1 MNRVTEV
8 WIKNLGQA
16 FLKAVSYTHL
26 PWSQALI
33 AVKPICDVLSDNS
46 KSYFR
51 EDLDRISREG
61 RTAAHE
67 IIAAKKATYDGIGM
81 AIVRV
86 ARAVLENENSVLT
99 VSVRLRGE
107 YGGKKRCV

>member
-1 MNRVTEV
+1 M
-8 WIKNLGQA
+8 
-16 FLKAVSYTHL
+16 
-26 PWSQALI
+26 
-33 AVKPICDVLSDNS
+33 
-46 KSYFR
+46 
-51 EDLDRISREG
+51 EDLDRISREV

-67 IIAAKKATYDGIGM
+67 IIAAKKATYYGIGM

-107 YGGKKRCV
+107 YGGKKDVFLGNPAIIGSEGAKRMLELKLTPSEQKYLENSYNILNDTYKSIL